1 MSNHLYDRLIATRIA
16 SDSCFLKLD
25 ETGTRERE
33 LGIAAFAELSSQ
45 YANML
50 AAHDVRPGDRVAVQA
65 PKRSEVLAL
74 YVASLQAGAVFL
86 PLNTGYKRDELAYFL
101 ADATPRLIV
110 CEDGV
115 AEGLRPIARRIGA
128 ATITLNVDGTG
139 SLSGEVAGRPEKFN
153 TVPRAP
159 HDLAAILYTSGT
171 TGRSKGAMLTHGNLL
186 SNALALVDLWQI
198 TSDDTLIHALPIYHT
213 HGLFVAMNTA
223 LLAGARVEFMAS
235 FSPDSI
241 IEALPRSTLMMG
253 VPTFYTRLLNDGR
266 LDRDLTANMRL
277 FVSGSAPLLAETHA
291 AFARCTGHHI
301 LERYGMTET
310 NMITSNPY
318 DGVRKAGTV
327 GVPLDG
333 VELRITGTDGQP
345 VPEGEV
351 GIIEV
356 RGPNVCKGYWNNPGK
371 TSEALLDDG
380 FFITGDLGRLDEHG
394 YLEIVGR
401 QKDLIITG
409 GLNVYPREIEDILNT
424 IEGVTESAVFGVP
437 HADFGEQIIAAVV
450 ADQGASLDMEFI
462 GNEVSARLARFKHPR
477 EYLLIDDLPRNAMG
491 KVEKNVLRADYTNS
505 GN

>member
-1 MSNHLYDRLIATRIA
+1 MSNHLYDRLIATRTA
-16 SDSCFLKLD
+16 SDTCFLKLD
-25 ETGTRERE
+25 EAGNRERE
-33 LGIAAFAELSSQ
+33 LSFAAFAELSSK

-50 AAHDVRPGDRVAVQA
+50 VAHDVRPGDRVAVQA

-86 PLNTGYKRDELAYFL
+86 PLNTGYQRDELTYFL

-115 AEGLRPIARRIGA
+115 VGELLPIARKIGA
-128 ATITLNVDGTG
+128 KTVTINVDGTG
-139 SLSGEVAGRPEKFN
+139 SLAGEVAGRPEKFN
-153 TVPRAP
+153 TVARAP

-171 TGRSKGAMLTHGNLL
+171 TGRSKGAMLTHENLL
-186 SNALALVDLWQI
+186 SNALALVDLWQM

-223 LLAGARVEFMAS
+223 LLAGACVDFMAG
-235 FSPDSI
+235 FNLDSI

-291 AFARCTGHHI
+291 AFSKCTGHHI

-318 DGVRKAGTV
+318 DGVRRAGTV
-327 GVPLDG
+327 GFPLDG
-333 VELRITGTDGQP
+333 VELRITGMHGQP
-345 VPEGEV
+345 VQEGEV
-351 GIIEV
+351 GMIQV

-371 TSEALLDDG
+371 TSEALLDNG

-409 GLNVYPREIEDILNT
+409 GLNVYPREIEDVLNA
-424 IEGVTESAVFGVP
+424 IEGVAESAVFGVP

-450 ADQGASLDMEFI
+450 ADQGAGLDV
-462 GNEVSARLARFKHPR
+462 GTLGSEVSAKLARFKHPR
-477 EYLLIDDLPRNAMG
+477 EYLLTDELPRNPMG
-491 KVEKNVLRADYTNS
+491 KVEKNVLRADYENS